1 MRFLNGAPILL
12 VLALLLAGRPVH
24 AVEPYSF
31 SFSAGAFNI
40 FDPDIR
46 AEAGAEAQFSPFRLS
61 WFPRWLPDLK
71 PDTGMMVNDQGSFYV
86 YGGLRCDIP
95 LGHPWELSIQF
106 APGLYQAGNGFD
118 LGGAVEFRSGIELS
132 YPLAPPWPR
141 GPALVPL
148 SERRPPTPRP
158 PRGRVGLMLFHLS
171 NAGIYTHNPG
181 SESLVL
187 TYRYRP

>member
-1 MRFLNGAPILL
+1 MASLSQGLLRCYTQGAMRSLNGAPILFVL
-12 VLALLLAGRPVH
+12 VLAAGLLAGRPVY

-31 SFSAGAFNI
+31 SVSAGSFNI
-40 FDPDIR
+40 FDPDTR
-46 AEAGAEAQFSPFRLS
+46 AEIGGEAQFTPFRLA
-61 WFPRWLPDLK
+61 WLPRWLPDLT
-71 PDTGMMVNDQGSFYV
+71 PDAGAMVNSKGSFYV

-106 APGLYQAGNGFD
+106 APGLYRAGDGFD

-132 YPLAPPWPR
+132 YPLAP
-141 GPALVPL
+141 
-148 SERRPPTPRP
+148 
-158 PRGRVGLMLFHLS
+158 RGRVGLLLFHLS

-187 TYRYRP
+187 TYRYRL